1 MIAITIVIAVGLSLY
16 FTQYFAF
23 CFGSCVP
30 VHEDSGIVVF
40 HVIATMAEWF
50 QRCSVVV
57 FCRLLLTD
65 WCFEML
71 EKPEYNPQKFLSLQL
86 NEFEYFTITIIKS

>member
-1 MIAITIVIAVGLSLY
+1 M
-16 FTQYFAF
+16 
-23 CFGSCVP
+23 
-30 VHEDSGIVVF
+30 
-40 HVIATMAEWF
+40 
-50 QRCSVVV
+50 VV

-71 EKPEYNPQKFLSLQL
+71 EKPEYNPQKFPSLQL